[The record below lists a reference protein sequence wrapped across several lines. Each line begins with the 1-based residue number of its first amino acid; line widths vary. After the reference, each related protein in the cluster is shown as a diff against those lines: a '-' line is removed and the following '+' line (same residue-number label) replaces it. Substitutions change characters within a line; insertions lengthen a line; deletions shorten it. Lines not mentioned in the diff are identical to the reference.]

1 MTDEILRRVLC
12 VDDEP
17 LVLQGLERTLF
28 EHFDV
33 TVFDSPVLAL
43 EMLAAAH
50 EPFSVIV
57 SDMRMPNMNGATFLA
72 RARDLVPQTT
82 RILLTGQ
89 TDMDAAVSAINQGN
103 IFRFLTKPCPPEILI
118 GSIEAGAEQHRLLK
132 MERELLDQTL
142 TGSIRLMS
150 EVLSLVAPAVFERSQ
165 RLKAY
170 VVHMANRLA
179 LAELWRFELAA
190 SLSMLGCVGLPEQ
203 TLGRLLSGRSLNLE
217 ERRAFDEHPKTA
229 HRLLSKIPR
238 FGEVAEMIR
247 LQQDNAV
254 SAELP
259 ESVRVGA
266 ALLRLTREIDQLV
279 ESGTPLPGAILA
291 LKAKASDPDKL
302 LLAALEDFRAA
313 ETGTAVRQVRIG
325 QMTAH
330 MILEEDVRTTAGVV
344 VLPKG
349 REITSVLLERL
360 WNFSAQGSLV
370 EPVRVRVPG

>member
-1 MTDEILRRVLC
+1 MLC
-12 VDDEP
+12 VDDER
-17 LVLQGLERTLF
+17 LVLQGLERTLY

-33 TVFDSPVLAL
+33 TVFESPIEAL
-43 EMLAAAH
+43 QLLSGEH

-57 SDMRMPNMNGATFLA
+57 SDMRMPTMNGAAFLA
-72 RARDLVPQTT
+72 KAREIVPQST

-89 TDMDAAVSAINQGN
+89 TDMDAAVSAINQGS
-103 IFRFLTKPCPPEILI
+103 IFRFLTKPCPPDVLI
-118 GSIEAGAEQHRLLK
+118 GAIQAAAEQHRLLK
-132 MERELLDQTL
+132 MERELLEQTL
-142 TGSIRLMS
+142 TGSIRLLS

-165 RLKAY
+165 RIKGY
-170 VVHMANRLA
+170 VLHMAKQLHQE
-179 LAELWRFELAA
+179 ELWHFELAA

-203 TLGRLLSGRSLNLE
+203 TLGRLLSGRSLEPDEQRIFN
-217 ERRAFDEHPKTA
+217 EHPKTA

-247 LQQDNAV
+247 LQLETKLPGDL
-254 SAELP
+254 AEP
-259 ESVRVGA
+259 VRVGA
-266 ALLRLTREIDQLV
+266 ILLRIAREVDHLV
-279 ESGTPLPGAILA
+279 ETGATLRTAVTTLENKAPASEKA
-291 LKAKASDPDKL
+291 LIAT
-302 LLAALEDFRAA
+302 LEDFQAS
-313 ETGTAVRQVRIG
+313 ESSTAIKQVRIN

-370 EPVRVRVPG
+370 EPVLVRVPN